1 MTLTIVKTGAAAIPV
16 FVLLSSAQRTATG
29 TPVFKICDTSQNI
42 VFCPPFHSP
51 SIQLMWTMQL
61 WKKYL

>member
-29 TPVFKICDTSQNI
+29 TPVFKICDASQNI
-42 VFCPPFHSP
+42 VFCPPFPSP